1 MKKSSLTS
9 NSPRQRRIVIAITGA
24 TGACYGVRCLE
35 LLQDQPE
42 VETHLVIS
50 PAGWLN
56 IQHELA
62 RSRDEIRALADT
74 VHAFKDI
81 GSTLASGSF
90 PIDAMVVAPCAMRS
104 LASIAHVLADNPITR
119 AADVSL
125 TERRRLV
132 LVVRETPF
140 NLAHLRNMTAATEM
154 GAVVFPPLPAF
165 YFHPHNIDQLV
176 DRSARRIVALAGV
189 ALPAPGLE
197 VRLRT
202 ALATPGCS

>member
-50 PAGWLN
+50 PAGSRN

-74 VHAFKDI
+74 VHALKDI
-81 GSTLASGSF
+81 GSTLARGSF
-90 PIDAMVVAPCAMRS
+90 PVDAMVVAPCSMRS
-104 LASIAHVLADNPITR
+104 VAASDQGR
-119 AADVSL
+119 GDK
-125 TERRRLV
+125 
-132 LVVRETPF
+132 VVT
-140 NLAHLRNMTAATEM
+140 
-154 GAVVFPPLPAF
+154 GA
-165 YFHPHNIDQLV
+165 
-176 DRSARRIVALAGV
+176 
-189 ALPAPGLE
+189 
-197 VRLRT
+197 
-202 ALATPGCS
+202 

>member
-81 GSTLASGSF
+81 GS
-90 PIDAMVVAPCAMRS
+90 RS
-104 LASIAHVLADNPITR
+104 EEHTSELQSRGHLVC
-119 AADVSL
+119 
-125 TERRRLV
+125 RL
-132 LVVRETPF
+132 LLETK
-140 NLAHLRNMTAATEM
+140 
-154 GAVVFPPLPAF
+154 
-165 YFHPHNIDQLV
+165 
-176 DRSARRIVALAGV
+176 
-189 ALPAPGLE
+189 
-197 VRLRT
+197 
-202 ALATPGCS
+202 